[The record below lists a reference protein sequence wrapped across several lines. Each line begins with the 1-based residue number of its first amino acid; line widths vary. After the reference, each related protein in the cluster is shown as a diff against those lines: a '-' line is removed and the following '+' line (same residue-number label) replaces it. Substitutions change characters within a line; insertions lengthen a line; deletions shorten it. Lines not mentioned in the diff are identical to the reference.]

1 MGRQLK
7 QPKIRSVKFNVV
19 MNTILTTSTFLFPLI
34 TVPYVSRVLGP
45 DNNGIV
51 SWAFTFVGYFSLVA
65 LLGFNMYGTRECAK
79 LRDDREKLSVVVQE
93 LLVILICSTTVV
105 YVAFVVLVFLLPRT
119 HDELPSCS
127 LWAPRY
133 GFPHAARNG
142 SIDPSNNTST
152 SQYEIFS
159 SK

>member
-93 LLVILICSTTVV
+93 LLVILVCSTTVV

-119 HDELPSCS
+119 HEELPLMFLS
-127 LWAPRY
+127 LI
-133 GFPHAARNG
+133 H
-142 SIDPSNNTST
+142 I
-152 SQYEIFS
+152 
-159 SK
+159 

>member
-119 HDELPSCS
+119 S
-127 LWAPRY
+127 
-133 GFPHAARNG
+133 
-142 SIDPSNNTST
+142 
-152 SQYEIFS
+152 
-159 SK
+159 

>member
-93 LLVILICSTTVV
+93 LLVPQ
-105 YVAFVVLVFLLPRT
+105 LLCTSHSLYWCFCCPAPMT
-119 HDELPSCS
+119 NFPSCS

>member
-105 YVAFVVLVFLLPRT
+105 YVAFVVL
-119 HDELPSCS
+119 
-127 LWAPRY
+127 
-133 GFPHAARNG
+133 NG